1 MRTPVALL
9 LVTLYVLAAALAGAL
24 PHVHHEAVPQPD
36 KDCAACAWHL
46 AHHTDL
52 PLPTVSLEW
61 TAGTVNVMCPDSRAL
76 PPTIHSTARSRA
88 PPLRHG

>member
-24 PHVHHEAVPQPD
+24 PHDHHEDGPQPD

-52 PLPTVSLEW
+52 PLTAVSVERA
-61 TAGTVNVMCPDSRAL
+61 AGTVAVLRPDSRAV
-76 PPTIHSTARSRA
+76 PPVLHSTARSRA
-88 PPLRHG
+88 PPLLHG